1 MTRVSAIDL
10 SAFGPVYREAVRD
23 IAPFLTPERLEVI
36 ARHNPGWRPERFD
49 AVAYLETS
57 EARST
62 AALGVF
68 QRNGGRAAGEE
79 LRVLDV
85 GGFMGTL
92 PLALVRLGAR
102 VTLSEHYGYYDGA
115 FDELRD
121 YLVEQG
127 VEVWDLDLSEPLGSQ
142 PDDRFDLVLAM
153 AILEHLPS
161 SPRPLL
167 LNARGLLAET
177 GRLVVDVP
185 NIAYWPKRVG
195 LLRGISPLPLMA
207 DVYQAEP
214 PFTGHHHEYTV
225 AELTQVLTWSGLAV
239 EEVVTLNYTPWPDRR
254 FWRRIAADWPRRRF
268 GSFREILLACASS
281 DGRPPD

>member
-1 MTRVSAIDL
+1 MAIDL
-10 SAFGPVYREAVRD
+10 TTFGPVYREAVKD
-23 IAPFLTPERLEVI
+23 IAPFLTPDRLEVI

-57 EARST
+57 EARY
-62 AALGVF
+62 APALSVF
-68 QRNGGRAAGEE
+68 ERNGGRAASEE

-92 PLALVRLGAR
+92 PLALARLGAR
-102 VTLSEHYGYYDGA
+102 VTLSEHYDYYEGA

-121 YLVEQG
+121 YLLEQG

-167 LNARGLLAET
+167 LNARGFLAET

-185 NIAYWPKRVG
+185 NIAYWPKRIG

-207 DVYQAEP
+207 DIYGAEA
-214 PFTGHHHEYTV
+214 PFTGHHHEYTT
-225 AELTQVLTWSGLAV
+225 AELAQVLTWSGLAV
-239 EEVVTLNYTPWPDRR
+239 DEVVTLNYTPWPDDR
-254 FWRRIAADWPRRRF
+254 FWRRIAADWPRRWF
-268 GSFREILLACASS
+268 GSFREVLLACASS
-281 DGRPPD
+281 DGR

>member
-1 MTRVSAIDL
+1 MARRGSIDL

-23 IAPFLTPERLEVI
+23 LAPFLTPDRLEVI

-57 EARST
+57 EARYA
-62 AALGVF
+62 AALAVF
-68 QRNGGRAAGEE
+68 ERNGGQAAGEE

-85 GGFMGTL
+85 GGFMGPL

-102 VTLSEHYGYYDGA
+102 VTLSEHYAYYDGA

-121 YLVEQG
+121 YLIAQG
-127 VEVWDLDLSEPLGSQ
+127 VEVWDLDLSEALGSP
-142 PDDRFDLVLAM
+142 PDERFDLVLAM

-167 LNARGLLAET
+167 LNARGLLDEA
-177 GRLVVDVP
+177 GRFVVDVP

-195 LLRGISPLPLMA
+195 LLRGISPLPAMA
-207 DVYQAEP
+207 DVYHAES
-214 PFTGHHHEYTV
+214 PFTGHHHEYTA
-225 AELTQVLTWSGLAV
+225 AELAQVLTWSGLAV
-239 EEVVTLNYTPWPDRR
+239 EEVVTLNYTPWPDGP

-268 GSFREILLACASS
+268 ASLREVLLACASR
-281 DGRPPD
+281 D